1 MYKNVQIFSSTFVFH
16 LMIVILDFPGTDNS
30 KFPRSL
36 VYIMSLPHEEMIARA
51 QELVVDSA
59 LSENSC
65 VLGGKYNNTG

>member
-1 MYKNVQIFSSTFVFH
+1 
-16 LMIVILDFPGTDNS
+16 MIVILDFPGTDNS

-59 LSENSC
+59 MSEKGC
-65 VLGGKYNNTG
+65 VLGVKYNNTG